1 MTAEKSKRGGAR
13 KGAGRPSGKKYKC
26 VTLTMSKEAAE
37 ILKGMADE
45 KGLSIS
51 NFIIEHFS
59 LPDYKNLPSKKEL
72 DELNKMPDEEVL
84 PYGKE

>member
-59 LPDYKNLPSKKEL
+59 LPTYEISGKDFEKLEG
-72 DELNKMPDEEVL
+72 MADEEVL
-84 PYGKE
+84 PYGK